1 MTQYITK
8 KENINIINILLN
20 NILLNNDNTTFN
32 EKIKTQQQN
41 ISFTENDPT
50 ENGLMANY

>member
-41 ISFTENDPT
+41 ISFTEKDPT
-50 ENGLMANY
+50 ENGLIAHY